1 VAPGDSAG
9 AVTTCNAALPNN
21 TVYAR
26 FLYVIKFLTANGFY
40 VLIDNHL
47 SYDDTAVT
55 NPSQARG
62 SSCLPLAHS
71 YLGCILRH
79 TGHCMTA

>member
-1 VAPGDSAG
+1 MPCKVEYLKALRRAALQVAPGDSAG
-9 AVTTCNAALPNN
+9 AVTTCNANLPSS

-55 NPSQARG
+55 NPSQA
-62 SSCLPLAHS
+62 S
-71 YLGCILRH
+71 
-79 TGHCMTA
+79 